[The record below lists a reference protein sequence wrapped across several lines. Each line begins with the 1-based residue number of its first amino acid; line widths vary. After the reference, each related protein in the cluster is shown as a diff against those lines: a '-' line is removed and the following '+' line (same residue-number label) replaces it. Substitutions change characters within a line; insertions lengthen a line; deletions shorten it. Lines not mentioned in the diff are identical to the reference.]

1 MASDIE
7 EIFDAFTEAMEAQNQ
22 AVEVMT
28 DGFNQ
33 LRAAA
38 RKLEGVYERLA
49 DWVGRNNDTGQFEH
63 SNEFQFGLG
72 LLEQGTK
79 KIDFGNILDIGKLF

>member
-38 RKLEGVYERLA
+38 RKLEGAYEKLA
-49 DWVGRNNDTGQFEH
+49 NWVGKQNEAGVDQGDTLG
-63 SNEFQFGLG
+63 FGLG
-72 LLEQGTK
+72 LLDKGRKT
-79 KIDFGNILDIGKLF
+79 IDFSNIFDIRNLF